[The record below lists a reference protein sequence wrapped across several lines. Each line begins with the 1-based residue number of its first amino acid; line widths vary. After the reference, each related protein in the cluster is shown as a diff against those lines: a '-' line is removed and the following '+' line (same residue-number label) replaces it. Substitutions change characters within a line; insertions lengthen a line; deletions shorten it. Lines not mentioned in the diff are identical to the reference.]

1 VDLMSLIAAARGDQ
15 PADLLIVNGRLINV
29 YTGQVEEKDIA
40 IAKDRV
46 VGFGRYEATRIED
59 LGGRWVAPGF
69 IDAHVHIESTMT
81 GISEFA
87 QAVLPFGTTAVVADP
102 HEIVNVL
109 GAAGIEYMLSTS
121 EDQPVKFFFALPS
134 CVPATHLETA
144 GAALTAKDMRTYMS
158 HPRVVALGEMM
169 NFPGV
174 IAADANV
181 LDKLELARKMGKP
194 KNGHAPGLSGRALN
208 AYLLPGIGS
217 EHECTTG
224 AEAWEKLAAGMHI
237 MVREGSAAH
246 NLMDLLPVINER
258 TARRMMWCT
267 DDRNPHDLLTLGH
280 IDGIVRKAIQEGIDP
295 IIAIQMA
302 TLNTAQYFGLTDLG
316 AVSPGKKADFV
327 ILDDLNTL
335 QIAQVYADGR
345 LVSAQGKLTADV
357 ARPPT
362 VPTPT
367 AMHINPATIDFR
379 VRAQGS
385 RIRVIQT
392 VPHQIITHTLVADAL
407 IVDGCV
413 MADPKRDLAK
423 IAVIERHHGTNQTA
437 VGFISGLGIR
447 RGAIASTVA
456 HDSHNVVVA
465 GFSDNDMR
473 RAVEALHEMGGGLA
487 VVADGCILARVS
499 LPIAG
504 LMSDRSMAEVRDQ
517 LSELHVAATQLG
529 CGLADPFMTLSFMT
543 LPVIPEIRITDQ
555 GIVDVNRFEIV
566 SIFAQ

>member
-1 VDLMSLIAAARGDQ
+1 
-15 PADLLIVNGRLINV
+15 
-29 YTGQVEEKDIA
+29 
-40 IAKDRV
+40 
-46 VGFGRYEATRIED
+46 
-59 LGGRWVAPGF
+59 
-69 IDAHVHIESTMT
+69 
-81 GISEFA
+81 
-87 QAVLPFGTTAVVADP
+87 
-102 HEIVNVL
+102 
-109 GAAGIEYMLSTS
+109 
-121 EDQPVKFFFALPS
+121 
-134 CVPATHLETA
+134 
-144 GAALTAKDMRTYMS
+144 
-158 HPRVVALGEMM
+158 
-169 NFPGV
+169 
-174 IAADANV
+174 
-181 LDKLELARKMGKP
+181 
-194 KNGHAPGLSGRALN
+194 
-208 AYLLPGIGS
+208 
-217 EHECTTG
+217 
-224 AEAWEKLAAGMHI
+224 
-237 MVREGSAAH
+237 
-246 NLMDLLPVINER
+246 
-258 TARRMMWCT
+258 
-267 DDRNPHDLLTLGH
+267 
-280 IDGIVRKAIQEGIDP
+280 
-295 IIAIQMA
+295 
-302 TLNTAQYFGLTDLG
+302 
-316 AVSPGKKADFV
+316 
-327 ILDDLNTL
+327 
-335 QIAQVYADGR
+335 
-345 LVSAQGKLTADV
+345 
-357 ARPPT
+357 
-362 VPTPT
+362 
-367 AMHINPATIDFR
+367 MHINPATIDFR

-529 CGLADPFMTLSFMT
+529 CALADPFMTLSFMT